1 VVASTPVM
9 AAQWADWITQHLLFT
24 FVLLVLGACVA
35 AVSLW
40 AFIQRGPSPE
50 ARQRR
55 RRNVFIAVLGA
66 QALMVVLL
74 AIYVGRD
81 GALTRT
87 DQVLAGALAA
97 QADHHILRAMAV
109 VTRLGDRDGLLVL
122 GGIVLLVLLWRRRW
136 WLAAEWTLATGG
148 SGLMIVFLKQQFARV
163 RPEHL
168 HGFETAH
175 GWSFPSGHA
184 AGSTAVYGMLC
195 YLALRKS
202 PPQWRPAILVAG
214 VMLVITIGMSRVVL
228 QVHFLSD
235 VMAGFAVASLWLA
248 GCVAAS
254 AALRGKLAKPRN

>member
-1 VVASTPVM
+1 MEAATPAM
-9 AAQWADWITQHLLFT
+9 SGQWAEWVTQHLLLT
-24 FVLLVLGACVA
+24 FVLLVVGVCA
-35 AVSLW
+35 AALSLW
-40 AFIQRGPSPE
+40 IFIQRGTTSE

-55 RRNVFIAVLGA
+55 RRHVFIAVLGA

-74 AIYVGRD
+74 AVYVGQE

-97 QADHHILRAMAV
+97 QADHDILRAMAL

-122 GGIVLLVLLWRRRW
+122 GTVVLLVLLWRRRW

-148 SGLMIVFLKQQFARV
+148 SGLMIIFLKRQFARV

-168 HGFETAH
+168 HGFETAL

-195 YLALRKS
+195 YLAMRKA
-202 PPQWRPAILVAG
+202 PPQWRPVVLVAG
-214 VMLVITIGMSRVVL
+214 VMLVITIGLSRVVL

-235 VMAGFAVASLWLA
+235 VLAGFACASLWLA
-248 GCVAAS
+248 ACVAAS
-254 AALRGKLAKPRN
+254 AALRGKLAPR